1 MIDDAAKRVDWG
13 VMLEGDSFDL
23 EDWESA
29 LKPSF
34 DPLDPASDSSS
45 AYERRRA
52 LIEQINGALAIT
64 HGARNLRLDRI
75 VEILSDGTQRRH
87 ALLSVAMG
95 CGRPRK
101 LLARTDC
108 QSMSLQSKAIR
119 NSGLR
124 WQWRSREAKIGLTF
138 GVLDFAVWARGRQ
151 FLRLE
156 WADKAEIERLKRTA
170 NFERHARRKFDPLPN
185 PMPEGGGKGFA
196 G

>member
-87 ALLSVAMG
+87 ALLSAAMG
-95 CGRPRK
+95 RFRLKMRATAEVIGPDGLPK
-101 LLARTDC
+101 HEPPKQSNPQQWLA
-108 QSMSLQSKAIR
+108 L
-119 NSGLR
+119 
-124 WQWRSREAKIGLTF
+124 
-138 GVLDFAVWARGRQ
+138 AVEVARG
-151 FLRLE
+151 E
-156 WADKAEIERLKRTA
+156 DW
-170 NFERHARRKFDPLPN
+170 FDVWS
-185 PMPEGGGKGFA
+185 A
-196 G
+196 